1 MDGKKNIKNSVK
13 NYIVKEIKY
22 LINASFKRGVL
33 LFKIAKIRYK
43 KLDKM

>member
-22 LINASFKRGVL
+22 KR
-33 LFKIAKIRYK
+33 LFQKGRFAF
-43 KLDKM
+43 